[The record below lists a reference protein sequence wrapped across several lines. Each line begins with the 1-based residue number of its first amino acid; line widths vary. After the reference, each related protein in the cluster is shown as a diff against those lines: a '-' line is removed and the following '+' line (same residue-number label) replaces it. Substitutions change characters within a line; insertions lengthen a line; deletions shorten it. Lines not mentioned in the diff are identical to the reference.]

1 MSGRRRQI
9 EFRLLRYMRMFFF
22 MKSSYTLQLT
32 RELRQDYIF
41 SMIPAY
47 LLFESELKSNMIT
60 SN

>member
-47 LLFESELKSNMIT
+47 L
-60 SN
+60 

>member
-22 MKSSYTLQLT
+22 MKSSYTLQLA

-47 LLFESELKSNMIT
+47 L
-60 SN
+60 